1 MIIVIAKSVIAP
13 EKQAAF
19 IEAVKA
25 TGAVEATATENGNIS
40 YDLVCSATEPG
51 LMYMIE
57 RWTDGAALKVHSTGA
72 NFLTIG
78 KICAEYGVKSEI
90 KLFNADALN

>member
-1 MIIVIAKSVIAP
+1 MILVIAKSEIAP

-19 IEAVKA
+19 IEAVKSS
-25 TGAVEATATENGNIS
+25 GAVEATHSENGNIS
-40 YDLVCSATEPG
+40 YDLVSSVTEPG
-51 LMYMIE
+51 VMFMIE
-57 RWTDGAALKVHSTGA
+57 RWSDGAALKVHSTGA